1 MPLRHRHQFNQG
13 VRPMNLKGSIG
24 RSCRKLTDNPT
35 IFRDKLDTFFMTGEQ
50 FEVARADTA
59 LPTGF
64 SVLSPPTQFSPRAKW
79 WHLLHAKM
87 SQIGTCLYARL
98 VFHLL
103 IFSISTV

>member
-64 SVLSPPTQFSPRAKW
+64 SVLSPQGTLGEQLFVRAVA
-79 WHLLHAKM
+79 HHHPKM
-87 SQIGTCLYARL
+87 RRN
-98 VFHLL
+98 
-103 IFSISTV
+103 